1 MRRAAGAPRVRSGA
15 EPPPPGLQPAVPLA
29 DGSADSLEVS
39 VVAKAGL
46 DAELLLL
53 RASLGRRCCLRDRRG
68 SEAVRAGIPG
78 LLTQLRARTHS

>member
-1 MRRAAGAPRVRSGA
+1 MVLPGVLWLLSP
-15 EPPPPGLQPAVPLA
+15 PPPPGLQPAVPLA

-53 RASLGRRCCLRDRRG
+53 RASLGRRRCLRDRRG